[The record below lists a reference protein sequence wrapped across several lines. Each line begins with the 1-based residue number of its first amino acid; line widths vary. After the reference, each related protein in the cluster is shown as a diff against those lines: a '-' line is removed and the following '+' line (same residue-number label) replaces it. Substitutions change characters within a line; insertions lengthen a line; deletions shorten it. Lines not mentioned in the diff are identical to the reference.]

1 VVITPEKFGLKKE
14 YQIHEGAG
22 AESFIEA
29 QFQNHFNY
37 KPKSKRQKFA
47 DVWVNEKFG
56 YNIKTSVDGNLGG
69 RICTVAIAPWLCNP
83 DNQLKI
89 IHVQY
94 KNDKGHLILTDV
106 REHFIEEI
114 EYNILNQGKGFLHMK
129 TDNKNKV
136 IRTRVK
142 LDRQLWLQEFQSKYI
157 EFVENTKKR
166 FDTYAKE
173 YASLTVSSETNLSN
187 FMV

>member
-1 VVITPEKFGLKKE
+1 MVITPEKFGLERE

-22 AESFIEA
+22 ADSFIET

-47 DVWVNEKFG
+47 DVWVNENFG
-56 YNIKTSVDGNLGG
+56 YNVKTSENGNLGG
-69 RICTVAIAPWLCNP
+69 RICTVAIAKWLCNP

-89 IHVQY
+89 VHVHYQ
-94 KNDKGHLILTDV
+94 NNKGHLILTDV
-106 REHFIEEI
+106 QEYFIEEI
-114 EYNILNQGKGFLHMK
+114 EYMILNQGKGFLFMK
-129 TDNKNKV
+129 TDSKNKV
-136 IRTRVK
+136 IKTREK
-142 LDRQLWLQEFQSKYI
+142 IDRDIWLQEFQSKYI

-173 YASLTVSSETNLSN
+173 FASLKVSNENNLLN